1 LRIVFLLLRPDF
13 GYYPVSFCCHIAL
26 TATSHLSPTFPR
38 VITKVLQKRCG
49 CSYPGPQG
57 RWVGSGRNLRT
68 RCNILS
74 ASATTRPCAVNLEI
88 PTLYRSH
95 PFQRSSQN
103 LVKSLWESSPLQ
115 AAVSAVPM
123 YVPWLRGWCPASFGA
138 TKSHSFQCLTT
149 CRSIQFSQLI
159 E

>member
-1 LRIVFLLLRPDF
+1 MPNGLLRRSCF
-13 GYYPVSFCCHIAL
+13 SQCNIETEWSSVNLAMSLNIRIKGGL
-26 TATSHLSPTFPR
+26 TT
-38 VITKVLQKRCG
+38 
-49 CSYPGPQG
+49 
-57 RWVGSGRNLRT
+57 SGRNLRT

-88 PTLYRSH
+88 PSLYRSH

-123 YVPWLRGWCPASFGA
+123 HVPWLRGWCPASFGA

-159 E
+159 K